1 MVRSIDPGRTTPRAT
16 YAHSDDGI
24 VQMHA
29 KHTRPTDTSPRAAR
43 STSSLHVQRSHHQS
57 LRSRSPTFTAAP
69 KPRCSSSSA
78 KAAHLQ
84 GDFSSDEKPPD
95 KWDGSHLIA
104 IAPSAPCE
112 RSRLQRWATRGSRHE
127 VSRPASKSG

>member
-57 LRSRSPTFTAAP
+57 LRSRSPTVTAAP
-69 KPRCSSSSA
+69 KPRCLSSSA

-95 KWDGSHLIA
+95 KWAGSHLIA
-104 IAPSAPCE
+104 IFTI
-112 RSRLQRWATRGSRHE
+112 RTRRALS
-127 VSRPASKSG
+127 PAEMGGTRRRA